1 MERPLERVVIVG
13 SGNLAEALAQAV
25 ARSGLQL
32 VQLFARNAARGEAVA
47 ALAGTQWTADP
58 ARLAD
63 ADIYL
68 ISVSDKAVGEVAAAL
83 PLPAGAVVAH
93 TAGSVPLDALP
104 AHARRAV
111 FYPLQTFTKGRSVD
125 FSQIPLFLETEGES
139 LRPALEAFARRL
151 SHTVVWADSA
161 CRAKVHL
168 AAVFACNFVNH
179 MYAVG
184 EGIVRSAGLPFDVL
198 KPLLAETAAK
208 ALDAASPADVQ
219 TGPAVR
225 NGLHTMACP
234 RALLAAAPR
243 LDYKLVDQGN
253 FYVVFARTDA
263 FIFDVDGVMTDGGII
278 PTLDGD
284 FIRRYNAKD
293 GYALG
298 YAVKMGYKVCIIT
311 GGRGK
316 TRDYRLRILGFNRYY
331 TDCMDKITAMREYF
345 ADEGIDPAHAIY
357 MGDDIPD
364 LECMREVGIP
374 VCPADAAAEVI
385 EASRYVSEFRGGEG
399 AVRDIV
405 EQVLRARGDWAKNS
419 EGVTPS
425 SLAASR

>member
-1 MERPLERVVIVG
+1 M
-13 SGNLAEALAQAV
+13 
-25 ARSGLQL
+25 
-32 VQLFARNAARGEAVA
+32 
-47 ALAGTQWTADP
+47 
-58 ARLAD
+58 
-63 ADIYL
+63 
-68 ISVSDKAVGEVAAAL
+68 
-83 PLPAGAVVAH
+83 
-93 TAGSVPLDALP
+93 
-104 AHARRAV
+104 
-111 FYPLQTFTKGRSVD
+111 
-125 FSQIPLFLETEGES
+125 
-139 LRPALEAFARRL
+139 
-151 SHTVVWADSA
+151 
-161 CRAKVHL
+161 
-168 AAVFACNFVNH
+168 
-179 MYAVG
+179 
-184 EGIVRSAGLPFDVL
+184 
-198 KPLLAETAAK
+198 
-208 ALDAASPADVQ
+208 
-219 TGPAVR
+219 
-225 NGLHTMACP
+225 
-234 RALLAAAPR
+234 
-243 LDYKLVDQGN
+243 GN
-253 FYVVFARTDA
+253 FKEDIARTEA

-316 TRDYRLRILGFNRYY
+316 TLENRLRMLGINRYY

-385 EASRYVSEFRGGEG
+385 EASRYVSEFRGSEG
-399 AVRDIV
+399 AVRDSV
-405 EQVLRARGDWAKNS
+405 EPVLRARGDWAKNS

>member
-1 MERPLERVVIVG
+1 M
-13 SGNLAEALAQAV
+13 
-25 ARSGLQL
+25 
-32 VQLFARNAARGEAVA
+32 
-47 ALAGTQWTADP
+47 
-58 ARLAD
+58 
-63 ADIYL
+63 
-68 ISVSDKAVGEVAAAL
+68 
-83 PLPAGAVVAH
+83 
-93 TAGSVPLDALP
+93 
-104 AHARRAV
+104 
-111 FYPLQTFTKGRSVD
+111 
-125 FSQIPLFLETEGES
+125 
-139 LRPALEAFARRL
+139 
-151 SHTVVWADSA
+151 
-161 CRAKVHL
+161 
-168 AAVFACNFVNH
+168 
-179 MYAVG
+179 
-184 EGIVRSAGLPFDVL
+184 
-198 KPLLAETAAK
+198 
-208 ALDAASPADVQ
+208 
-219 TGPAVR
+219 
-225 NGLHTMACP
+225 
-234 RALLAAAPR
+234 
-243 LDYKLVDQGN
+243 GN
-253 FYVVFARTDA
+253 FKEDIARTEA

-316 TRDYRLRILGFNRYY
+316 TLENRLRMLGINRYY

-399 AVRDIV
+399 AV